1 MTGNLACRSASLI
14 RSMLVA
20 LVAAVFWPLQALRA
34 QDPPPIIYI
43 NEAQLLSEPQRE
55 LGGYLRAEFE
65 QLGAQFTDE
74 VIADVVELQPT
85 QVLFQF
91 GLAVTEVGGG
101 LYDVALGYTVC
112 LHSPKDGR
120 THCSPPFV
128 SLMVRNENDLE
139 DTARS
144 TADLLQELLKHLYGR

>member
-14 RSMLVA
+14 RSMLLA
-20 LVAAVFWPLQALRA
+20 LAAAVSWPLQALRA
-34 QDPPPIIYI
+34 QDTPPIIYI

-74 VIADVVELQPT
+74 VIADVAELQPT

-91 GLAVTEVGGG
+91 GLAVVEVDG

-120 THCSPPFV
+120 THCGPPFV
-128 SLMVRNENDLE
+128 SLMVRNANDLE

-144 TADLLQELLKHLYGR
+144 TADLLEELLKHLYKR